1 MRRRS
6 VRTQPRPRRACSAL
20 PTASRDD
27 PVHPASSSWES
38 GSVILTPSRDGLAVA
53 LGELHE
59 PRGDAPERV
68 VRAELDALAV
78 GIAQPAGRASPAA
91 GSRRAGARRGTPGT
105 RAPPRRPPRP
115 ARAHPRWPTARSPS
129 MADSSPRRSPGPRNA
144 STTSLPSA
152 VTVETFTRPDEHDDD
167 LVGSAALVEHGG
179 TTPIAPA
186 PAPPQQVGA
195 LRLVERGKEA
205 RRGRPGCGR

>member
-20 PTASRDD
+20 PTASRED

-38 GSVILTPSRDGLAVA
+38 GSVILTPVADGLAVA

-68 VRAELDALAV
+68 VRAELDALTV
-78 GIAQPAGRASPAA
+78 GVAQPAGEHLQEQNRD
-91 GSRRAGARRGTPGT
+91 ARVRGEECPELACRHDRG
-105 RAPPRRPPRP
+105 PRP
-115 ARAHPRWPTARSPS
+115 ARVRRPWPTVRPPS
-129 MADSSPRRSPGPRNA
+129 MAESSPSRSPGPRNA

-152 VTVETFTRPDEHDDD
+152 VTVETFTRPESTTTISSDPPPSLEQ
-167 LVGSAALVEHGG
+167 GGAA
-179 TTPIAPA
+179 PIPAAPA
-186 PAPPQQVGA
+186 SP
-195 LRLVERGKEA
+195 E
-205 RRGRPGCGR
+205 